1 MNTHPHRPARVLQ
14 KFSRVLKSQ
23 ADSLDKVD
31 SVRAK
36 RAHAENVPFHRSF
49 RM

>member
-1 MNTHPHRPARVLQ
+1 MNTHSRRPARVLQ

-23 ADSLDKVD
+23 ADSLDKVE
-31 SVRAK
+31 STRTK
-36 RAHAENVPFHRSF
+36 RAHAEQVPFYRSF